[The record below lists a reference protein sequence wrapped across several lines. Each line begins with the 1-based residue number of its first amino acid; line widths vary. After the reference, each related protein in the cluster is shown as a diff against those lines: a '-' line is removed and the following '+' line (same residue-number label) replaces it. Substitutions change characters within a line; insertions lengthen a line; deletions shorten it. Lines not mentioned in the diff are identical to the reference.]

1 MVRHTRKRGFR
12 IGTASIPKTKKAIKN
27 IYRRTTKRVRF
38 LVKGVKSRIKK
49 APSYLDRF
57 ASRVIRSVSRS
68 RSRR

>member
-12 IGTASIPKTKKAIKN
+12 IGTALIPKTKKAIKN
-27 IYRRTTKRVRF
+27 VYSRITKRVRF
-38 LVKGVKSRIKK
+38 LVKGVKSRVKK

-57 ASRVIRSVSRS
+57 TSRLIRSAT